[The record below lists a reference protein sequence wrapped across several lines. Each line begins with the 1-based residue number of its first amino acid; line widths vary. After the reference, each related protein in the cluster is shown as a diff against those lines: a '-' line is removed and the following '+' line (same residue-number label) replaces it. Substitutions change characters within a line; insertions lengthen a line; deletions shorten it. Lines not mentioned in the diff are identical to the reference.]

1 MSDRSGSDADSPQEG
16 DPTALGEVAATGTG
30 GSGTGILGALGGFRL
45 PLPAGFAGGI
55 DPQRLLW
62 WGGLAA
68 VAAVGIVEWPVA
80 LVVGAG
86 SYVAERLVRE
96 DVRRDLGRSPTS
108 LPRA

>member
-1 MSDRSGSDADSPQEG
+1 MSGRSGSDADSPQEG
-16 DPTALGEVAATGTG
+16 DSAAVGGVAAGESE
-30 GSGTGILGALGGFRL
+30 SGAGIFGALGGFRL

-62 WGGLAA
+62 LGGLAA
-68 VAAVGIVEWPVA
+68 VAAVGIIEWPVA

-96 DVRRDLGRSPTS
+96 DVRRDLDGASGSIRG
-108 LPRA
+108 A